1 MEHGVRV
8 TARKKAE
15 RLKGERDAVVR
26 ASWFSREA
34 AAQYLGLTV
43 EQLKYRIEQQEI
55 PRSAWACASDGR
67 IYLNPA
73 VIVKMTPHV
82 PEDEVVDA
90 ELARALG
97 TAPPGGNATSGT
109 ANSSPAVPARAALPN
124 ANAAGIQPLHDV
136 STGALVHH
144 GETRTRPLGADGL
157 PSGPVDPNAAMAMFW
172 RGGSDMLR
180 SMNASHEAMQ
190 NFTARF
196 VSSFLDPLQDLNAML
211 KSANKEL
218 TEENERLRQRVFDG
232 FKIVEEAASRSSERD
247 LAILQTTQREQRFA
261 ETFAML
267 RELAPRVFE
276 QFIGIRNVK
285 KEIGKLDE
293 KQVGMMLAMI
303 PDPKVKALIKSIYD
317 EEQARVVRLQSVITG
332 KKPAQEKSGGDAG
345 NSGADAPKEGSAA

>member
-1 MEHGVRV
+1 M

-34 AAQYLGLTV
+34 CAQYLGLTV
-43 EQLKYRIEQQEI
+43 EQLKYRIEQGEI

-90 ELARALG
+90 ELAKALG
-97 TAPPGGNATSGT
+97 TAQPGGSAASGT
-109 ANSSPAVPARAALPN
+109 ASSSSAVPTKPAA
-124 ANAAGIQPLHDV
+124 IQPLGDV
-136 STGALVHH
+136 STQALVHH
-144 GETRTRPLGADGL
+144 GDTRTRPLGADGL
-157 PSGPVDPNAAMAMFW
+157 PNGPVDPNAAMAMFW

-180 SMNASHEAMQ
+180 SMNAAQESNQ
-190 NFTARF
+190 NFTRQF
-196 VSSFLDPLQDLNAML
+196 VAAFLEPLQDLNAML

-218 TEENERLRQRVFDG
+218 SEENARLREKIFEG

-293 KQVGMMLAMI
+293 KQVAMMLNLI
-303 PDPKVKALIKSIYD
+303 PDPKVKALIKGIYD

-332 KKPAQEKSGGDAG
+332 KKPVQEKSGGDAG
-345 NSGADAPKEGSAA
+345 NTGAEAPPKEGSAA

>member
-1 MEHGVRV
+1 VGHGVRV
-8 TARKKAE
+8 TARKKTE

-26 ASWFSREA
+26 ASWFSRES
-34 AAQYLGLTV
+34 AAQYLGLTLD
-43 EQLKYRIEQQEI
+43 QLKYRIEQQEI

-82 PEDEVVDA
+82 PEDDVVDG
-90 ELARALG
+90 ELAKALG
-97 TAPPGGNATSGT
+97 TAPPGGTAGVVGT
-109 ANSSPAVPARAALPN
+109 AGSSGN
-124 ANAAGIQPLHDV
+124 APVKQPLGDV
-136 STGALVHH
+136 STQALVHH

-180 SMNASHEAMQ
+180 SMNAAQESNQ
-190 NFTARF
+190 NFTRQF
-196 VSSFLDPLQDLNAML
+196 VTAFLDPLQDMNAML
-211 KSANKEL
+211 KSTNREL
-218 TEENERLRQRVFDG
+218 TEENHRLREKIFEG
-232 FKIVEEAASRSSERD
+232 FKIVEEAASRSNERD

-293 KQVGMMLAMI
+293 KQVAMMLNLI
-303 PDPKVKALIKSIYD
+303 PDPKVKALIKGIYD
-317 EEQARVVRLQSVITG
+317 EEQARVVRLQSIVTG
-332 KKPAQEKSGGDAG
+332 KKPDQEKPGGDAG
-345 NSGADAPKEGSAA
+345 NGAESASTERSAANG

>member
-1 MEHGVRV
+1 V

-26 ASWFSREA
+26 ASWFTREA
-34 AAQYLGLTV
+34 AAQYLGLTL
-43 EQLKYRIEQQEI
+43 EQLKYRIETQEI
-55 PRSAWACASDGR
+55 PRAAWACASDGR

-73 VIVKMTPHV
+73 IIVKMTPHV
-82 PEDEVVDA
+82 PEDDVVDA
-90 ELARALG
+90 ELAKALG
-97 TAPPGGNATSGT
+97 TAPPGGTAVAGGT
-109 ANSSPAVPARAALPN
+109 AAPVAL
-124 ANAAGIQPLHDV
+124 QPESRPLGDV
-136 STGALVHH
+136 STHALVHH
-144 GETRTRPLGADGL
+144 GDTRTRPLGADGL

-180 SMNASHEAMQ
+180 SMNAANEGMQ
-190 NFTARF
+190 NFTRQF
-196 VSSFLDPLQDLNAML
+196 VAAFLEPLQDLNAML
-211 KSANKEL
+211 KSTNKEL
-218 TEENERLRQRVFDG
+218 TEENARLREKVFEG
-232 FKIVEEAASRSSERD
+232 FKIVEEAASRSNERD

-293 KQVGMMLAMI
+293 KQVAMMLNLI
-303 PDPKVKALIKSIYD
+303 PDPKVKALIKGIYD

-332 KKPAQEKSGGDAG
+332 KRPAQEQPGDAG
-345 NSGADAPKEGSAA
+345 KQGAASASTERSAANG